1 MADNIIVDIQE
12 NDDINNDI
20 LKILLKDRTTK
31 KNIIWAT
38 SDYVEYGSPYASD
51 KPILLDEIT
60 GNNSEI
66 IQPRV
71 TKSKKNQSSR
81 TRVRAE
87 VFTPSWVCNK
97 QNNLIDEDW
106 FERKN
111 VFNIEKDK
119 TWKSN
124 KIKIKFPENKKWQ
137 DYIKLTRMEVSCG
150 EAPYITSRYDTVTGN
165 PIEIENRIGLLDRK
179 LRIINENVEEK
190 KEWIKWS
197 KIAYK
202 NIYGFEYQGDNLI
215 IARENLLQTFIENY
229 KYKFNEEPE
238 IKDIKYIALIITWN
252 IWQMDGIT
260 MTVPYCD
267 RESTY
272 HQITFAEVLTEN
284 KKEKPLGKKC
294 IIKDWKKEGKNEI
307 EFDSIIGGKNE

>member
-1 MADNIIVDIQE
+1 MADNIIVDIKE
-12 NDDINNDI
+12 NNDINNDI

-60 GNNSEI
+60 GNNSEM

-71 TKSKKNQSSR
+71 TKNKKNQSSR
-81 TRVRAE
+81 TRARAE

-106 FERKN
+106 FESKN

-119 TWKSN
+119 TWISN
-124 KIKIKFPENKKWQ
+124 KNKIEFPENKKWQ
-137 DYIKLTRMEVSCG
+137 DYVKLTRMEVSCG

-165 PIEIENRIGLLDRK
+165 PIEIEDRIGLLDRK
-179 LRIINENVEEK
+179 LRVINENIDDK
-190 KEWIKWS
+190 KEWIKWA

-202 NIYGFEYQGDNLI
+202 NIYGFEYQGDNLL
-215 IARENLLQTFIENY
+215 IARENLFQTFIENY
-229 KYKFNEEPE
+229 RYKFNEEPE
-238 IKDIKYIALIITWN
+238 DKDKKYVALIITWN

-267 RESTY
+267 KESAY
-272 HQITFAEVLTEN
+272 HQITFADVLTEN
-284 KKEKPLGKKC
+284 KKEKPLGQKC

-307 EFDSIIGGKNE
+307 VFSNIIGGKK